1 MATDMEKYVKIGDV
15 IEVAIDTVAFGG
27 NGVGRIHD
35 LVVFVPFTVEGDRVE
50 VEITAVRKRY
60 LEGKTRRLSILSPHR
75 EQPLCRYFTHCG
87 GCQYQHIRYDH
98 QLQIKQH
105 QVMDTFKRIG
115 KF

>member
-50 VEITAVRKRY
+50 VEISGQKKVRRRKNPQIIHSFSSQRTTP
-60 LEGKTRRLSILSPHR
+60 LPLFHPLRRLSVSAH
-75 EQPLCRYFTHCG
+75 PL
-87 GCQYQHIRYDH
+87 
-98 QLQIKQH
+98 
-105 QVMDTFKRIG
+105 
-115 KF
+115 